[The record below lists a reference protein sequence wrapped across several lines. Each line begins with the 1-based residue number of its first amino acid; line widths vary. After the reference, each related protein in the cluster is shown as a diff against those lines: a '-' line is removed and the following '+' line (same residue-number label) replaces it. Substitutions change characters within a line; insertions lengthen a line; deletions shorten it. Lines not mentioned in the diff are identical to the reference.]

1 MTLRYWMLIDLE
13 KGVLGKEIRDKLR
26 DLTASQ
32 EHGYCYVSSA
42 GYPWEHRECMSCPVL
57 SRPK

>member
-1 MTLRYWMLIDLE
+1 MLIDLE

-32 EHGYCYVSSA
+32 EHGYCYISSA

-57 SRPK
+57 SRSK